1 MCEVLP
7 QNARVTVAALLAAA
21 AAAVPIPQGPNA
33 DRLPAAAG
41 HAVAPAP
48 LSASSPPRHPHM
60 APNGR
65 SNIHDDAYQS
75 DTYTGLGPLGTGGID
90 TLSAL
95 KGSECASITFDARGR
110 LVTVCV
116 GLAGPQLQL
125 IDPRTLDT
133 LATFELPPRLPG
145 SGNPFTN
152 FAGGGYFYL
161 DDHDRAV
168 IPTTTRHVLVVALR
182 GDAFAQEADFDLTS
196 AVGLTDQVISA
207 LPDFDGR
214 IWFASTA
221 GVVGTIDPASGAL
234 RSVDLGEGI
243 GNSFAV
249 GPDGVYVVTDA
260 ALYRLAAD
268 ADGTPRIQWRSP
280 YANTGATKSG
290 QTQPGSGTTP
300 TLMGERYV
308 AITDNDDPI
317 NVVVARRGDGR
328 VVCTEPLFEKGASS
342 TDQSLIAT
350 DSLIVAENNFGYS
363 SPTATENGHTTSPG
377 LQRVD
382 VEDGRCRTV
391 WRSRESAPSAV
402 AKLSLAAGLVYT
414 YTKPARDDG
423 QDAWYLTA
431 LDVRTGKTA
440 FQRLAGEGLGFNNNY
455 APITLGPD
463 GTAYLGVLSGI
474 LAWRDREAPPT
485 APSLT
490 RPRVALRVSCLRRG
504 RARLTLTGAGVA
516 RVTFTR
522 ARAVARR
529 DRARPFT
536 TVLRGARR
544 VGAHAVL
551 RDGRVLRVAR
561 RGCL

>member
-1 MCEVLP
+1 MPAVS
-7 QNARVTVAALLAAA
+7 LAAVLA
-21 AAAVPIPQGPNA
+21 ATAAAVPIPQGPSA
-33 DRLPAAAG
+33 GGLPAFAG
-41 HAVAPAP
+41 HAVAPRP
-48 LSASSPPRHPHM
+48 LSAPAVPRHPHM

-125 IDPRTLDT
+125 IDPTTLET

-161 DDHDRAV
+161 DDRDRAV
-168 IPTTTRHVLVVALR
+168 IPTTTRHVVVVALR
-182 GDAFAQEADFDLTS
+182 GDGFAQEADYDLTG

-214 IWFASTA
+214 IWFASKA
-221 GVVGTIDPASGAL
+221 GVVGTVDPANGTVRSLDL
-234 RSVDLGEGI
+234 REGI

-260 ALYRLAAD
+260 ALYRLATQ
-268 ADGTPRIQWRSP
+268 ADGTPRTVWRRT
-280 YANTGATKSG
+280 YDNTGATKPG

-308 AITDNDDPI
+308 AIADNDDPI
-317 NVVVARRGDGR
+317 KVVVARRDDGAT
-328 VVCTEPLFEKGASS
+328 VCTQALFEKGASS

-350 DSLIVAENNFGYS
+350 DSMIVAENNFGYT
-363 SPTATENGHTTSPG
+363 SPAATESGKTTSPG

-382 VEDGRCRTV
+382 VDDGHCRTA
-391 WRSRESAPSAV
+391 WRSRESAPSV
-402 AKLSLAAGLVYT
+402 VPKLSLAAGLVYT

-431 LDVRTGKTA
+431 LDVRTGATA
-440 FQRLAGEGLGFNNNY
+440 FRRLAGEGLGFNNNY

-463 GTAYLGVLSGI
+463 GTAYLGVLGGI
-474 LAWRDREAPPT
+474 VAWRDREPP
-485 APSLT
+485 PSSAAAGAK
-490 RPRVALRVSCLRRG
+490 RPRLALQVRCLRGR

-522 ARAVARR
+522 ARRAVRR

-536 TVLRGARR
+536 TVVRRARR